1 MKSGLLFIS
10 IFISLTGFAQSIVKP
25 YSRVI
30 ENKWIQNS
38 SYEMTWFAKKDTQML
53 EMGTVKTEILIKQ
66 EQLYIISRVKLKNVN
81 AEWNDTTIADV
92 NSFAP
97 IYHSSYNMQR
107 DMVLRFGNIVKG
119 YYYDKRLSSYSE
131 ITDTTV
137 SDYFDSNIYPYL
149 VRLLP
154 LQDGYST
161 TLPIYDYNPGGKRG
175 VLNAFVKKVESGT
188 LIIDNKT
195 KNVWVVT
202 VTDELSADNKTLS
215 TYFIGKEDRKL
226 LKHEIISSGREMVMI
241 LK

>member
-1 MKSGLLFIS
+1 
-10 IFISLTGFAQSIVKP
+10 
-25 YSRVI
+25 
-30 ENKWIQNS
+30 
-38 SYEMTWFAKKDTQML
+38 
-53 EMGTVKTEILIKQ
+53 MGTVKTEILIKQ

-202 VTDELSADNKTLS
+202 VTDELQRRQETVEA
-215 TYFIGKEDRKL
+215 
-226 LKHEIISSGREMVMI
+226 
-241 LK
+241 